1 MIAHTFTRPGALC
14 PFTGRTWPAGGEWL
28 EEARA
33 TSLEHLPIWIAP
45 ELWRVE
51 LQGQVATPAAQLL
64 AERGRLL
71 EQVDAWDRRTAEAF
85 VAGCIGRTIE
95 RVELRPDDA
104 TLALLAA
111 DARSCGAPDAN
122 VCGWLAARAAFVSS
136 GDGGYRRERERQS
149 RWLVERLQ
157 LGERSDRGKGV

>member
-14 PFTGRTWPAGGEWL
+14 PFTARTWPENGDWL
-28 EEARA
+28 DAARA
-33 TSLEHLPIWIAP
+33 TSLEHLPVWSAP

-51 LQGQVATPAAQLL
+51 LEGHVATPAAQLL
-64 AERGRLL
+64 AERGRLV

-95 RVELRPDDA
+95 RLELRPDDT

-136 GDGGYRRERERQS
+136 GADGHRREREHQA

-157 LGERSDRGKGV
+157 LRRRSDIGEVV

>member
-14 PFTGRTWPAGGEWL
+14 PFTARTWPADGGWL
-28 EEARA
+28 EAARA
-33 TSLEHLPIWIAP
+33 TTLEHLPVWIAP

-51 LQGQVATPAAQLL
+51 LAGDVATPAAQLL
-64 AERGRLL
+64 APRGRLI
-71 EQVDAWDRRTAEAF
+71 EQVDAWDRRMAEAF
-85 VAGCIGRTIE
+85 VAGCVGRTVD

-104 TLALLAA
+104 TLGLLAA

-122 VCGWLAARAAFVSS
+122 VCGWLAARAAFVLS
-136 GDGGYRRERERQS
+136 GGDGYRREREYQS

-157 LGERSDRGKGV
+157 LRGRSDAGEAV

>member
-14 PFTGRTWPAGGEWL
+14 PFTARTWPANGRWL
-28 EEARA
+28 GAARA
-33 TSLEHLPIWIAP
+33 TSLEHLPVWIAP

-51 LQGQVATPAAQLL
+51 LAGQVATPALQLL
-64 AERGRLL
+64 AERGRLV

-85 VAGCIGRTIE
+85 VTGCVGRTIE

-122 VCGWLAARAAFVSS
+122 VCGWLAARAAFVF
-136 GDGGYRRERERQS
+136 GGADGYHRERVLQS

-157 LGERSDRGKGV
+157 LKGHTDTREPV